1 MIILS
6 IIIALLFSAFF
17 SGIETGHYS
26 FDKVRLYYLV
36 ENNNKKASL
45 LKNIME
51 DSQTF
56 IFTILICNN
65 IAVYL
70 GSLYMTKYYGGIM
83 GNHTDFIFGIIPW
96 SAETAATLTL
106 LLPFF
111 FFGEALPK
119 NFFTAHSNIL
129 YNLTWLLQ
137 ILVWLFKPITFPL
150 KMLAKFLT
158 GSDKDFGSE
167 LQHLSIHKLCSFMNE
182 GNKTGALSTAQNKMI
197 ENLINL
203 KKVNLD
209 SILISIHKIESLAV
223 SATNDEILNFI
234 KKHKINTIPVYQ
246 SNPTDII
253 GVVNFFD
260 IMEILENGNSLESI
274 INEVQEISLNHN
286 LETTFK
292 TMQHYGMDYLK
303 VTEKGEIK
311 GIVKLKDIIKQI
323 SN

>member
-6 IIIALLFSAFF
+6 IITALLLSAFF

-36 ENNNKKASL
+36 ENKNRRASF
-45 LKNIME
+45 LKNTME

-70 GSLYMTKYYGGIM
+70 GSLYMTKYYGAIM
-83 GNHTDFIFGIIPW
+83 GNDTEFILGVIPW

-119 NFFTAHSNIL
+119 NFFTTHSNIL
-129 YNLTWLLQ
+129 YSFTWLLQ
-137 ILVWLFKPITFPL
+137 ILVWIFKPITFPL
-150 KMLAKFLT
+150 KMIAKFLT
-158 GSDKDFGSE
+158 GTDKDFGSE
-167 LQHLSIHKLCSFMNE
+167 LQHLSINKLCSFMNE
-182 GNKTGALSTAQNKMI
+182 GNKTGILSTAQNKMI
-197 ENLINL
+197 GNLINL
-203 KKVNLD
+203 KKVKLET
-209 SILISIHKIESLAV
+209 IIIPIKKIESLPIT
-223 SATNDEILNFI
+223 ATRETILAFV
-234 KKHKINTIPVYQ
+234 KKHKINTIPVYD
-246 SNPTDII
+246 SNPTDIV

-260 IMEILENGNSLESI
+260 IMQIIENGNALESI
-274 INEVQEISLNHN
+274 VNKVQEISLNHN

-292 TMQHYGMDYLK
+292 TIQHYGMDYLK
-303 VTEKGEIK
+303 VIENGKIM
-311 GIVKLKDIIKQI
+311 GIVKLKDIIKI
-323 SN
+323 ITN

>member
-1 MIILS
+1 MIIL
-6 IIIALLFSAFF
+6 IVILALLFSALF

-36 ENNNKKASL
+36 EQKNKRANS

-51 DSQTF
+51 DSQIF

-70 GSLYMTKYYGGIM
+70 GSLYMTKFYDGIM
-83 GNHTDFIFGIIPW
+83 EGGNDVILGFLPW

-119 NFFTAHSNIL
+119 NFFTVHSNLL
-129 YNLTWLLQ
+129 YGFTWLLK
-137 ILVWLFKPITFPL
+137 ILVWIFKPVTLPL

-167 LQHLSIHKLCSFMNE
+167 LQHLSINKLCSFMNE
-182 GNKTGALSTAQNKMI
+182 GNKTGVLSTAQNKMI

-203 KKVNLD
+203 RKVSLKT
-209 SILISIHKIESLAV
+209 IIIPMHKIESLPS
-223 SATNDEILNFI
+223 SAPSDVILAFI
-234 KKHKINTIPVYQ
+234 KKHKINTIPIYE
-246 SNPTDII
+246 SNPENII

-260 IMEILENGNSLESI
+260 IMEILESGNSLKSI
-274 INEVQEISLNHN
+274 LNEVEEISSNHN

-303 VTEKGEIK
+303 VTESGKVV
-311 GIVKLKDIIKQI
+311 GIVKLKDIIKKI
-323 SN
+323 TN

>member
-1 MIILS
+1 MIS
-6 IIIALLFSAFF
+6 LLFSAFF

-36 ENNNKKASL
+36 ENKNSKAMF

-65 IAVYL
+65 IAVYI

-83 GNHTDFIFGIIPW
+83 GNNTDFIFGVIPW

-119 NFFTAHSNIL
+119 NFFSTHSNIL
-129 YNLTWLLQ
+129 YSLTWLLQ
-137 ILVWLFKPITFPL
+137 ILVWFFKPITLPL
-150 KMLAKFLT
+150 KILAKFLT

-167 LQHLSIHKLCSFMNE
+167 LQHISINKLCSFMSE
-182 GNKTGALSTAQNKMI
+182 GNETGALSTAQNTMI

-203 KKVNLD
+203 KEVQLE
-209 SILISIHKIESLAV
+209 SIIIPIDKIESLPIT
-223 SATNDEILNFI
+223 ATKDVLLAFL
-234 KKHKINTIPVYQ
+234 KKHKINTIPVY
-246 SNPTDII
+246 SSDPSHII

-260 IMEILENGNSLESI
+260 VMEIISNEKPLESI
-274 INEVQEISLNHN
+274 INKVEKISLNHN

-292 TMQHYGMDYLK
+292 TMQYYGMDYLK
-303 VTEKGEIK
+303 VMENENIK
-311 GIVKLKDIIKQI
+311 GVVKLKDIIKKI
-323 SN
+323 TN